1 MAKGW
6 TDERRAAYSRMMK
19 ARKAWAHSTGPR
31 TAEGKKRASGNAR
44 GKGCRQ
50 RLDAELAPVA
60 ALMREWEVG
69 WSVLGQAGRR
79 WHNFSG
85 PAKNAG
91 KGSLN
96 R

>member
-1 MAKGW
+1 MTKGW

-31 TAEGKKRASGNAR
+31 TAEGKARACGNAK

-50 RLDAELAPVA
+50 RLDAELAPVE
-60 ALMREWEVG
+60 ALMREWEAVG
-69 WSVLGQAGRR
+69 SRIQ
-79 WHNFSG
+79 
-85 PAKNAG
+85 G
-91 KGSLN
+91 KGPSIACDEVTGEP

>member
-1 MAKGW
+1 MAKVW

-50 RLDAELAPVA
+50 RLDAELAPLE
-60 ALMREWEVG
+60 ALMREWEVARRDQ
-69 WSVLGQAGRR
+69 STPLGTFASL
-79 WHNFSG
+79 FLSSKC
-85 PAKNAG
+85 PKN
-91 KGSLN
+91 
-96 R
+96 